1 MHIYFWSRKGE
12 PFCIYRNAP
21 RLTRHYLPRCSKWV
35 VHFQRPLKA
44 FVARVPPKKSH
55 KCQGERIW
63 RGGRPSRFC
72 TTPRRFFQPKPR
84 GPTQLGCPSF
94 KMKLWPPRKKWCR
107 QESSIFFSH
116 QAFQK
121 RACYPLEFRLFS
133 SNIKWWKN
141 PIASCPTQHN
151 QPLFW
156 FGSVV
161 RCVATSRS
169 LGRLGQALHT
179 TGRINLMGRIPLVTN
194 RLKATEIICW
204 NEITNNFVGWV
215 PRKKH
220 LISIFMSLEN
230 IKDMS
235 CPALLLFQSRV
246 AVLQGEATSVLDP
259 GSHVM
264 TRCLLSIIR
273 VLAVWTHCSSKP
285 EPYST
290 GLISMFLS

>member
-12 PFCIYRNAP
+12 PFWTYRNAP

-35 VHFQRPLKA
+35 VHFQRPLKT

-107 QESSIFFSH
+107 QESSVFFSH

-121 RACYPLEFRLFS
+121 LACYPLEFRLFS

-141 PIASCPTQHN
+141 PIASCPTPHN

-194 RLKATEIICW
+194 RLKVTEIICW

-215 PRKKH
+215 PRKTSQSEPLQKTSYFDLYVLGKH
-220 LISIFMSLEN
+220 
-230 IKDMS
+230 
-235 CPALLLFQSRV
+235 
-246 AVLQGEATSVLDP
+246 QG
-259 GSHVM
+259 HVM
-264 TRCLLSIIR
+264 PSSPVVSVPSGGFARWSHIR
-273 VLAVWTHCSSKP
+273 PWSREPRHDPMSSFDHP
-285 EPYST
+285 SFSS
-290 GLISMFLS
+290 LNSLF

>member
-12 PFCIYRNAP
+12 PFWTYRNAP

-44 FVARVPPKKSH
+44 FVARVPPQKSH

-107 QESSIFFSH
+107 QESSVFFSH

-121 RACYPLEFRLFS
+121 QAWYPLEFRLFS
-133 SNIKWWKN
+133 SNIKWWKKT
-141 PIASCPTQHN
+141 IASCPTQHN

-179 TGRINLMGRIPLVTN
+179 TGRINLMGRIPLVSN

-204 NEITNNFVGWV
+204 NDILPTLSWV
-215 PRKKH
+215 ECHAKTSHPLQQKKH
-220 LISIFMSLEN
+220 MHKVHQI
-230 IKDMS
+230 S
-235 CPALLLFQSRV
+235 CPALPAPKKSQSKWRFCKV
-246 AVLQGEATSVLDP
+246 KPHPSW
-259 GSHVM
+259 
-264 TRCLLSIIR
+264 IIR
-273 VLAVWTHCSSKP
+273 AVSRFGTHCFCK
-285 EPYST
+285 T
-290 GLISMFLS
+290 WA